1 MKTLKFTKELSDL
14 ILRGEKSS
22 TWRLFDDKDLTVGD
36 ELSLVEKVSGEVF
49 ASATITE
56 VNVKTFA
63 TLTEDDWEGHERY
76 PSEEAMYASYRAY
89 YGDRITP
96 DTEIKLIS
104 FALK

>member
-1 MKTLKFTKELSDL
+1 MKTLKFTPELAEK
-14 ILRGEKSS
+14 IRKGEKTS
-22 TWRLFDDKDLTVGD
+22 TWRLFDDKELTVGD
-36 ELSLVEKVSGEVF
+36 ELSLVEKLSGEEF
-49 ASATITE
+49 ASATITA
-56 VNVKTFA
+56 VKVKTFA
-63 TLTEDDWEGHERY
+63 TLTEEDWEGHERY